1 MPLTLWIDADATPR
15 DVKELVYRAAER
27 LQVKTV
33 LVANGSLTVPRSP
46 FISTV
51 RVGQGLNVADGYIVR
66 ESAAGDVVVTADIPL
81 AGELVPKGVVV
92 IDPRGELYTEDNIQE
107 RLSLRNFMQEMRDS
121 GVATGGPKAFGPREK
136 QQFAN
141 ALDRVLTQVLRKK
154 G

>member
-15 DVKELVYRAAER
+15 DVKELIYRTAER

-33 LVANGSLTVPRSP
+33 FVANGSLTVPRAQ

-51 RVGQGLNVADGYIVR
+51 LVRQGADVADSYIV
-66 ESAAGDVVVTADIPL
+66 EQSAPGDLAVTADIPL
-81 AGELVPKGVVV
+81 AARLVPKGVVA
-92 IDPRGELYTEDNIQE
+92 IDPRGDEYTEENIQE

-121 GVATGGPKAFGPREK
+121 GVATGGPKAYGPREK

-141 ALDRVLTQVLRKK
+141 ALDRLLTKLLKSR
-154 G
+154 